1 MGFKQNVQEIT
12 TKIQKQTNS
21 KDILIFQIQDI
32 INIHGSP
39 NKSGWQDRTVH
50 WVFPPE
56 RQTCFL

>member
-32 INIHGSP
+32 INI
-39 NKSGWQDRTVH
+39 Q
-50 WVFPPE
+50 
-56 RQTCFL
+56 